1 MLAEES
7 VEVEGEDVAQSPLP
21 AIHREQLGLLK
32 HYPLKKVGDIVS
44 SRKAIKKQW
53 FSHKSWKL
61 SYLQRFTPGEVQ
73 ETRRVLVTGRRE
85 PRLKTMAELVL
96 QSTFCILDERFE
108 YSFFVE
114 NEERK

>member
-1 MLAEES
+1 M
-7 VEVEGEDVAQSPLP
+7 
-21 AIHREQLGLLK
+21 
-32 HYPLKKVGDIVS
+32 
-44 SRKAIKKQW
+44 
-53 FSHKSWKL
+53 
-61 SYLQRFTPGEVQ
+61 Q